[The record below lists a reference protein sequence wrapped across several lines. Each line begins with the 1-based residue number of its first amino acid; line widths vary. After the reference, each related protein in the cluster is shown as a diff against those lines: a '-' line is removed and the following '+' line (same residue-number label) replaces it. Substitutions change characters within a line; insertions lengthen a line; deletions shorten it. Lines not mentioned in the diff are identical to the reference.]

1 MAMNGYVLNASN
13 IWTHAMKRSVAPGS
27 KIPLDELYEQYG
39 VKHDLPE
46 GDEFVQWL
54 RTVKLT
60 DSSRWKIVYNPSNE
74 ITEEDTP
81 PSKEEAK
88 PAGKGQPDNVAT
100 FVDNTKMSIEDV
112 IGLSVRKGREVIPK
126 ITDLKLLQYS
136 LQEANKLAGKD
147 SLCRVIRKRIKELQ
161 IAR

>member
-39 VKHDLPE
+39 VKHDLKE

-60 DSSRWKIVYNPSNE
+60 DSKRWKIVFNPSENE
-74 ITEEDTP
+74 IKEDVLTT
-81 PSKEEAK
+81 KEAK
-88 PAGKGQPDNVAT
+88 PAGKGQPDNVAP
-100 FVDNTKMSIEDV
+100 FIDDTKLDIADV
-112 IGLSVRKGREVIPK
+112 VGLSVRNGREVIPK

-161 IAR
+161 ITR

>member
-27 KIPLDELYEQYG
+27 RIPLDELYEQYG

-54 RTVKLT
+54 RTVKLK
-60 DSSRWKIVYNPSNE
+60 DPQRWKIVYEPGNKVLKE
-74 ITEEDTP
+74 DDTP
-81 PSKEEAK
+81 AKEAK
-88 PAGKGQPDNVAT
+88 PAGKGRPDNVPE
-100 FVDNTKMSIEDV
+100 FVDNTKLKIEDV
-112 IGLSVRKGREVIPK
+112 VGLSVRKGREVIPK

>member
-13 IWTHAMKRSVAPGS
+13 IWAHAMKRSIAPGS

-39 VKHDLPE
+39 VKHDLSE
-46 GDEFVQWL
+46 GEEFVQWL
-54 RTVKLT
+54 RNVKLT
-60 DSSRWKIVYNPSNE
+60 DPKRWKIVYESGNGK
-74 ITEEDTP
+74 IKEDMP
-81 PSKEEAK
+81 AAEEEAK
-88 PAGKGQPDNVAT
+88 PAGKGQPDNVSG
-100 FVDNTKMSIEDV
+100 FVDNTKMNIEDV
-112 IGLSVRKGREVIPK
+112 VGLSVRKGRDVIPK